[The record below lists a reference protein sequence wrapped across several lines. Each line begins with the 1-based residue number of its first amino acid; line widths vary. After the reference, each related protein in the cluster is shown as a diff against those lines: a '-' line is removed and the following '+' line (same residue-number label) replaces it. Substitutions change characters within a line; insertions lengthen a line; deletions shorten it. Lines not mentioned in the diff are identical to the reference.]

1 VGDLRAVLPGLEIAS
16 VRRLGAGL
24 DNVAYL
30 VNGELVVRFR
40 RSEPAEV
47 EREARLLRFVA
58 TISPLPVPAPAIVD
72 AGRGCLA
79 YRLLPGVPLLSLT
92 DRPEV
97 AAQLGDFLA
106 VLHAVPPERAADLV
120 ETDDTPPAE
129 WLAEAVELWPEL
141 AAHVPAP
148 HRSAVEDF
156 LAAAPPEPA
165 DALVFSH
172 QDLGSEHILVD
183 PDSGAITGVI
193 DWTDAAIGD
202 PARDPGL
209 ILRDLGPDACAEAL
223 RCLTPGLRER
233 AAFYARCGL
242 LADLEYGLSTGRR
255 EYTNQS
261 LAALK

>member
-1 VGDLRAVLPGLEIAS
+1 MLPGVEIAS

-30 VNGELVVRFR
+30 VNDELVVRFR
-40 RSEPAEV
+40 RDDQADV
-47 EREARLLRFVA
+47 EREARLLRLVE
-58 TISPLPVPAPAIVD
+58 TISPLPVPAIVD
-72 AGRGCLA
+72 AGRGCLV
-79 YRLLPGVPLLSLT
+79 YRALPGVPLLSLA

-97 AAQLGDFLA
+97 AAQLGGFLA
-106 VLHAVPPERAADLV
+106 ALHAVPPGQMAELV

-129 WLAEAVELWPEL
+129 WLAEAVELWPDL

-148 HRSAVEDF
+148 HRAAVEEF
-156 LAAAPPEPA
+156 LAAAPPEPEA
-165 DALVFSH
+165 ALVFSH
-172 QDLGSEHILVD
+172 QDLGSEHILID

-209 ILRDLGPDACAEAL
+209 ILRDLGPAACAEAL
-223 RCLTPGLRER
+223 RYLKPGLRER
-233 AAFYARCGL
+233 VVFYARCGL
-242 LADLEYGLSTGRR
+242 LTDFTYGLSKGRS

-261 LAALK
+261 LAALKWLFPER